1 MNEADSEEM
10 LLHLFGFGYQKTD
23 VLGEADLVLINTC
36 TIRDHAEH
44 RALSYLGRLAKWK
57 SEKRGRKIIFAG
69 CAAERL
75 GKKVQK
81 RFPQA
86 DIVCGAKSLDKFP
99 SVLENSSLFK
109 QVKTKDTPK
118 EDTKKVTGQV
128 SIMRGCSCKCAYCI
142 VPYVRGEAS
151 SIAPEI
157 VLENCQNKAKNHPE
171 IMLLGQ
177 TVNAYNYK
185 GFTFSKLLEEVCKIP
200 EVKRVRFLS
209 PHPVFIKGDFYKV
222 VQDNKKIARH
232 LHLPLQSG
240 SSKVLKEMKR
250 LYTAEEYFEIIKNL
264 KQLDFLISTDIIV
277 GYPTETEE
285 DFKQTLNLVK
295 KCAFSFAYC
304 FKFSPRAGTPA
315 AGIPE
320 LSQKIVENRLN
331 ILLNEIRECSALA
344 YKSRVGQKEEIL
356 FETKNSGRTSGN
368 LWYRTITPKQPGTVE
383 EILIKDSNG
392 KILR

>member
-10 LLHLFGFGYQKTD
+10 LLHLFGFGYQKTS
-23 VLGEADLVLINTC
+23 VLSEADLVLINTC

-57 SEKRGRKIIFAG
+57 AEKQGRKIIFAG

-99 SVLENSSLFK
+99 SILENSSLFK
-109 QVKTKDTPK
+109 PSNTNLEPK
-118 EDTKKVTGQV
+118 EGTKKVTGQV

-157 VLENCQNKAKNHPE
+157 ILENCVSKAKNHPE
-171 IMLLGQ
+171 IMILGQ
-177 TVNAYNYK
+177 TGNAYNYK
-185 GFTFSKLLEEVCKIP
+185 GFTFAKLLEEVCKIP
-200 EVKRVRFLS
+200 EVKRLRFLS
-209 PHPVFIKGDFYKV
+209 PHPVFIKEDFYKV

-240 SSKVLKEMKR
+240 STKVLKDMKR
-250 LYTAEEYFEIIKNL
+250 LYTAEEYLRIIKNL
-264 KQLDFLISTDIIV
+264 KKLDFLISTDIIV

-295 KCAFSFAYC
+295 KCGFSFAYC

-315 AGIPE
+315 AEIPE
-320 LSQKIVENRLN
+320 ISQEIVENRLN

-344 YKSRVGQKEEIL
+344 YKSRVGQKEEVL

-368 LWYRTITPKQPGTVE
+368 LWYRTTTPEKVGTVK

>member
-1 MNEADSEEM
+1 M
-10 LLHLFGFGYQKTD
+10 
-23 VLGEADLVLINTC
+23 GEADLVLINTC

-57 SEKRGRKIIFAG
+57 AGKRGRKIIFAG

-109 QVKTKDTPK
+109 QLKTKDTPK
-118 EDTKKVTGQV
+118 EDTKKITGQV

-142 VPYVRGEAS
+142 VPYVRGEAA
-151 SIAPEI
+151 SIPPEI
-157 VLENCQNKAKNHPE
+157 ILENCQIKAENHPE

-200 EVKRVRFLS
+200 EVKRVRFLC
-209 PHPVFIKGDFYKV
+209 PHPVFINEDFYKI
-222 VQDNKKIARH
+222 VQDTKKIARQ

-240 SSKVLKEMKR
+240 SSKVLKDMKR
-250 LYTAEEYFEIIKNL
+250 LYTAEEYYQIIKNL
-264 KQLDFLISTDIIV
+264 KELDFLISTDIIV
-277 GYPTETEE
+277 GYPTETED

-295 KCAFSFAYC
+295 KCGFSFAYC

-315 AGIPE
+315 AELKEIPQE
-320 LSQKIVENRLN
+320 IVENRLN
-331 ILLNEIRECSALA
+331 ILLNEIRECSAVA
-344 YKSRVGQKEEIL
+344 YKSRVGQKEEVL

-368 LWYRTITPKQPGTVE
+368 LWYRTTKSKQPGTVE
-383 EILIKDSNG
+383 EILIEDSNG

>member
-10 LLHLFGFGYQKTD
+10 MLHLFGFGYQKTA
-23 VLGEADLVLINTC
+23 VLSEADLVLINTC

-57 SEKRGRKIIFAG
+57 AEKQGRKIIFAG

-99 SVLENSSLFK
+99 SILEKSSLFK
-109 QVKTKDTPK
+109 PFKTAENPK
-118 EDTKKVTGQV
+118 EDTKKITGQV

-157 VLENCQNKAKNHPE
+157 ILENCQNKAKSHPE

-209 PHPVFIKGDFYKV
+209 PHPIFIKEDFYKV

-240 SSKVLKEMKR
+240 STKVLMDMKR
-250 LYTAEEYFEIIKNL
+250 LYSAEEYYQIIKNL
-264 KQLDFLISTDIIV
+264 KELDFLISTDIIV
-277 GYPTETEE
+277 GYPTETEN

-295 KCAFSFAYC
+295 KCGFSFAYC

-315 AGIPE
+315 AEIPE
-320 LSQKIVENRLN
+320 ISQEIVENRLN

-344 YKSRVGQKEEIL
+344 YKSRIGHKEEIL

-368 LWYRTITPKQPGTVE
+368 LWYRTTTPKQPGTVE

>member
-10 LLHLFGFGYQKTD
+10 LLHLFGFGYQKTS
-23 VLGEADLVLINTC
+23 VLSEADLVLINTC

-57 SEKRGRKIIFAG
+57 AEKQGRKIIFAG
-69 CAAERL
+69 CAAQRL

-86 DIVCGAKSLDKFP
+86 DIICGAKSLDKFP
-99 SVLENSSLFK
+99 EILEKSSLFK
-109 QVKTKDTPK
+109 PIDTVSLPQ
-118 EDTKKVTGQV
+118 EHSKKVTGQV

-157 VLENCQNKAKNHPE
+157 ILENCHQKAKNHPE

-209 PHPVFIKGDFYKV
+209 PHPVFIKEDFYKV

-240 SSKVLKEMKR
+240 STKILQDMKR
-250 LYTAEEYFEIIKNL
+250 LYTAKEYFEIIKNL

-285 DFKQTLNLVK
+285 DFKQTLDLVK
-295 KCAFSFAYC
+295 KCSFSFAYC

-315 AGIPE
+315 AELKEIPQE
-320 LSQKIVENRLN
+320 IVENRLN
-331 ILLNEIRECSALA
+331 ILLNEIRECSASA
-344 YKSRVGQKEEIL
+344 YQSRVGHKEEVL
-356 FETKNSGRTSGN
+356 FETKTSGRTSGN
-368 LWYRTITPKQPGTVE
+368 LWYRTAKAREIGALEEVIIKESSGT
-383 EILIKDSNG
+383 ILK
-392 KILR
+392 

>member
-10 LLHLFGFGYQKTD
+10 LLHLFGFGYQQTT
-23 VLGEADLVLINTC
+23 VLNEADLVLINTC

-44 RALSYLGRLAKWK
+44 RALSYLGRLEKWK
-57 SEKRGRKIIFAG
+57 GEKQGRKIIFSG

-75 GKKVQK
+75 GKAVKK

-86 DIVCGAKSLDKFP
+86 DIVCGAKSLEKFP
-99 SVLENSSLFK
+99 TILENSSLFK
-109 QVKTKDTPK
+109 PLNVKIVP
-118 EDTKKVTGQV
+118 EDENKKITAQV
-128 SIMRGCSCKCAYCI
+128 SIMRGCSCKCSYCI
-142 VPYVRGEAS
+142 VPYVRGEAQ
-151 SIAPEI
+151 SIPPEI
-157 VLENCQNKAKNHPE
+157 ILENCRIKSKKSPE

-185 GFTFSKLLEEVCKIP
+185 GFTFTKLLEEVCKIP

-209 PHPVFIKGDFYKV
+209 PHPVFIKDDFYKV

-240 SSKVLKEMKR
+240 STKVLKDMKR
-250 LYTAEEYFEIIKNL
+250 LYTAEEYYNIVKNL
-264 KQLDFLISTDIIV
+264 KQLGFLISTDIIV
-277 GYPTETEE
+277 GYPTETDE

-295 KCAFSFAYC
+295 KCGFSFAYC

-315 AGIPE
+315 AE
-320 LSQKIVENRLN
+320 LKEIAQEMVENRLN
-331 ILLNEIRECSALA
+331 ILLNEIRECSSLA
-344 YKSRVGQKEEIL
+344 YKSRIGQKEEVL

-368 LWYRTITPKQPGTVE
+368 LWYRTAAAKEAGSLE
-383 EILIKDSNG
+383 EILIKESDG
-392 KILR
+392 KILK

>member
-10 LLHLFGFGYQKTD
+10 LLHLFGFGYQQTS
-23 VLGEADLVLINTC
+23 VLNEADLVLINTC

-57 SEKRGRKIIFAG
+57 AEKQGRKIIFAG

-75 GKKVQK
+75 GKSVQK

-99 SVLENSSLFK
+99 SLLQKSSLFAPSK
-109 QVKTKDTPK
+109 NQK
-118 EDTKKVTGQV
+118 ETQINTHKITGQV

-142 VPYVRGEAS
+142 VPYVRGEAH

-157 VLENCQNKAKNHPE
+157 ILDNCAQKAKTHPE

-185 GFTFSKLLEEVCKIP
+185 GFTFSNLLAEVCKIP

-209 PHPVFIKGDFYKV
+209 PHPVFIKEDFYKV
-222 VQDNKKIARH
+222 VAENPKIARH

-240 SSKVLKEMKR
+240 STKVLREMKR
-250 LYTAEEYFEIIKNL
+250 LYSAEEYFEIIKNL

-277 GYPTETEE
+277 GYPTETEN
-285 DFKQTLNLVK
+285 DFKQTLDLVK

-315 AGIPE
+315 AE
-320 LSQKIVENRLN
+320 LKEISQEIVENRLN
-331 ILLNEIRECSALA
+331 ILLNEIRECSASA
-344 YKSRVGQKEEIL
+344 YKSRVGHKEEVL
-356 FETKNSGRTSGN
+356 FETKTSGRTSGN
-368 LWYRTITPKQPGTVE
+368 LWYRTAKAREIGASEEVTIKESSGT
-383 EILIKDSNG
+383 ILK
-392 KILR
+392 

>member
-23 VLGEADLVLINTC
+23 VLSEADLVLINTC

-57 SEKRGRKIIFAG
+57 AEKRGRKIIFAG

-99 SVLENSSLFK
+99 SVLENSSLFR

-157 VLENCQNKAKNHPE
+157 ILENCKIKAQNHPE

-185 GFTFSKLLEEVCKIP
+185 GFTFSNLLEEVCKIP

-209 PHPVFIKGDFYKV
+209 PHPVFIKEDFYKV

-240 SSKVLKEMKR
+240 SSKVLKDMKR
-250 LYTAEEYFEIIKNL
+250 LYSAEEYFDIIKNL

-295 KCAFSFAYC
+295 KCGFSFAYC

-315 AGIPE
+315 AEIPE
-320 LSQKIVENRLN
+320 ISQEIVENRLN

-344 YKSRVGQKEEIL
+344 YKSRIGQKEEIL

-368 LWYRTITPKQPGTVE
+368 LWYRTIAPKQPGTVE

>member
-10 LLHLFGFGYQKTD
+10 LLHLFGFGYQQTP
-23 VLGEADLVLINTC
+23 VLNEADLVLINTC

-57 SEKRGRKIIFAG
+57 AEKQGRKIIFAG

-75 GKKVQK
+75 GKAVQK

-99 SVLENSSLFK
+99 SILQRSSLFAPSK
-109 QVKTKDTPK
+109 NQTETQINTHKI
-118 EDTKKVTGQV
+118 TGQI

-142 VPYVRGEAS
+142 VPYVRGEAH

-157 VLENCQNKAKNHPE
+157 ILDSCAQKAKTHPE

-185 GFTFSKLLEEVCKIP
+185 GFSFSNLLAEVCKIP
-200 EVKRVRFLS
+200 AVKRVRFLS
-209 PHPVFIKGDFYKV
+209 PHPVFIKEDFYKV
-222 VQDNKKIARH
+222 VAENPKIARH

-240 SSKVLKEMKR
+240 STKVLKEMKR

-277 GYPTETEE
+277 GYPTETEN
-285 DFKQTLNLVK
+285 DFKQTLDLVK
-295 KCAFSFAYC
+295 KCGFSFAYC

-315 AGIPE
+315 AE
-320 LSQKIVENRLN
+320 LKEISQEIVENRLN
-331 ILLNEIRECSALA
+331 ILLNEIRECSATA
-344 YKSRVGQKEEIL
+344 YQSRVGHKEEVL
-356 FETKNSGRTSGN
+356 FETKTSGRTSGN
-368 LWYRTITPKQPGTVE
+368 LWYRTAKVREIGALEEVIIKESSGT
-383 EILIKDSNG
+383 ILK
-392 KILR
+392 

>member
-23 VLGEADLVLINTC
+23 VLSEADLVLINTC

-57 SEKRGRKIIFAG
+57 AEKRGRKIIFAG

-99 SVLENSSLFK
+99 SVLEKSSLFK
-109 QVKTKDTPK
+109 PVKAAKNLK
-118 EDTKKVTGQV
+118 EDTKRVTGQV
-128 SIMRGCSCKCAYCI
+128 SIMRGCSCKCSYCI

-157 VLENCQNKAKNHPE
+157 ILENCCSKAKNHPE

-209 PHPVFIKGDFYKV
+209 PHPVFIKEDFYKV
-222 VQDNKKIARH
+222 VQDNKKIAKH

-240 SSKVLKEMKR
+240 STRVLKDMKR
-250 LYTAEEYFEIIKNL
+250 LYSAEEYFEIIKNL

-285 DFKQTLNLVK
+285 DFKQTLALVK
-295 KCAFSFAYC
+295 KCGFSFAYC

-315 AGIPE
+315 AGIKE
-320 LSQKIVENRLN
+320 ISQEVVENRLN
-331 ILLNEIRECSALA
+331 ILLNGIRECSAVA

-368 LWYRTITPKQPGTVE
+368 LWYRTTTPKQPGTLE

-392 KILR
+392 KI

>member
-10 LLHLFGFGYQKTD
+10 LLHLFGFGYQKTS
-23 VLGEADLVLINTC
+23 VLNEADLVLINTC

-57 SEKRGRKIIFAG
+57 AEKQGRKIIFAG

-99 SVLENSSLFK
+99 SILENSSLFK
-109 QVKTKDTPK
+109 TIDTKNTPR

-157 VLENCQNKAKNHPE
+157 ILENCAAKAKTYPE

-209 PHPVFIKGDFYKV
+209 PHPVFIKEDFYKL

-240 SSKVLKEMKR
+240 STKVLKDMKR
-250 LYTAEEYFEIIKNL
+250 LYTAEEYFQIIKNL
-264 KQLDFLISTDIIV
+264 KELDFLISTDIIV

-295 KCAFSFAYC
+295 KCGFSFAYC

-315 AGIPE
+315 AE
-320 LSQKIVENRLN
+320 LKEISQEVVENRLN
-331 ILLNEIRECSALA
+331 ILLNEIRECSAVA
-344 YKSRVGQKEEIL
+344 YKSRIGKTEEIL

-368 LWYRTITPKQPGTVE
+368 LWYRTTTPRQPGTVE

>member
-10 LLHLFGFGYQKTD
+10 LLHLFGFGYQKTE

-44 RALSYLGRLAKWK
+44 KALSYLGRMEKWK
-57 SEKRGRKIIFAG
+57 KENPERKIIFAG

-75 GKKVQK
+75 GKSVQK

-86 DIVCGAKSLDKFP
+86 DIICGAKSLDKFP
-99 SVLENSSLFK
+99 EILEKSNLFSRAK
-109 QVKTKDTPK
+109 AQEQHK
-118 EDTKKVTGQV
+118 ENNKKVTAQV
-128 SIMRGCSCKCAYCI
+128 SIMRGCSCKCSYCI

-151 SIAPEI
+151 SISPEI
-157 VLENCQNKAKNHPE
+157 ILENCRNKAKNHPE

-185 GFTFSKLLEEVCKIP
+185 GFTFANLLEEVCKIP

-209 PHPVFIKGDFYKV
+209 PHPVFIKEDFYKV
-222 VQDNKKIARH
+222 VAANLKIARH

-250 LYTAEEYFEIIKNL
+250 LYTAEEYFQIVQNL
-264 KQLDFLISTDIIV
+264 KQLGFLISTDIIV

-285 DFKQTLNLVK
+285 DFKQTIELVK
-295 KCAFSFAYC
+295 KCGFSFAYC
-304 FKFSPRAGTPA
+304 FKFSPRFGTPA
-315 AGIPE
+315 AE
-320 LSQKIVENRLN
+320 LKEISQEIVENRLN
-331 ILLNEIRECSALA
+331 ILLNEIRECSFNA
-344 YKSRVGQKEEIL
+344 YKSCVGKKEEIL
-356 FETKNSGRTSGN
+356 FETKTSGRTSGN
-368 LWYRTITPKQPGTVE
+368 LWYKTVTPHKIGITE
-383 EILIKDSNG
+383 EVLIKESNG
-392 KILR
+392 KILK

>member
-10 LLHLFGFGYQKTD
+10 LLHLFGFGYQQTT
-23 VLGEADLVLINTC
+23 VLNEADLVLINTC

-44 RALSYLGRLAKWK
+44 RALSYLGRLEKWK
-57 SEKRGRKIIFAG
+57 GEKQGRKIIFAG

-75 GKKVQK
+75 GKAVQK

-86 DIVCGAKSLDKFP
+86 DVVCGAKSLEDFP
-99 SVLENSSLFK
+99 SILANSSLFK
-109 QVKTKDTPK
+109 SLNIKVVPE
-118 EDTKKVTGQV
+118 EDNKKITAQV
-128 SIMRGCSCKCAYCI
+128 SIMRGCSCKCSYCI
-142 VPYVRGEAS
+142 VPYVRGEAQ
-151 SIAPEI
+151 SIPPEI
-157 VLENCQNKAKNHPE
+157 ILENCQIKSKKSPE

-185 GFTFSKLLEEVCKIP
+185 GFTFTELLEEVCKIP

-209 PHPVFIKGDFYKV
+209 PHPVFIKDDFYKV

-240 SSKVLKEMKR
+240 STKVLKDMKR
-250 LYTAEEYFEIIKNL
+250 LYTAGEYYNIVKSL
-264 KQLDFLISTDIIV
+264 KQLGFLISTDIIV
-277 GYPTETEE
+277 GYPTETDE

-295 KCAFSFAYC
+295 KCGFSFAYC

-315 AGIPE
+315 AELKEIPQE
-320 LSQKIVENRLN
+320 MVENRLN
-331 ILLNEIRECSALA
+331 ILLNEIRECSSLA
-344 YKSRVGQKEEIL
+344 YKSRIGQKEEVL

-368 LWYRTITPKQPGTVE
+368 LWYRTAAAKEAGILE
-383 EILIKDSNG
+383 EILIKESDG
-392 KILR
+392 KILK

>member
-10 LLHLFGFGYQKTD
+10 LLHLFGFGYQKTS
-23 VLGEADLVLINTC
+23 VLSEADLVLINTC

-57 SEKRGRKIIFAG
+57 AGKQGRKIIFAG

-75 GKKVQK
+75 GKKIQK

-86 DIVCGAKSLDKFP
+86 DIICGAKSLDRFP
-99 SVLENSSLFK
+99 LILENSSLFK
-109 QVKTKDTPK
+109 PVNITDNIQ
-118 EDTKKVTGQV
+118 EDTKKITGQV

-151 SIAPEI
+151 SIEPEI
-157 VLENCQNKAKNHPE
+157 VLENCRNKAKKYPE

-185 GFTFSKLLEEVCKIP
+185 GFTFSKLLEEVCEIP

-209 PHPVFIKGDFYKV
+209 PHPVFIKEDFYKV

-240 SSKVLKEMKR
+240 SSKVLKDMKR
-250 LYTAEEYFEIIKNL
+250 LYTAEEYFQIIKNL

-295 KCAFSFAYC
+295 KCGFSFAYC

-315 AGIPE
+315 AE
-320 LSQKIVENRLN
+320 LKEISQEIVENRLN
-331 ILLNEIRECSALA
+331 ILLNEIRECSSLA

-368 LWYRTITPKQPGTVE
+368 LWYRTTTPKQPGIVE

>member
-10 LLHLFGFGYQKTD
+10 LLHLFGFGYQKTS
-23 VLGEADLVLINTC
+23 VLNEADLVLINTC

-57 SEKRGRKIIFAG
+57 AEKQGRKIIFAG

-75 GKKVQK
+75 GKAVQK

-86 DIVCGAKSLDKFP
+86 DIVCGAKSLEKFP
-99 SVLENSSLFK
+99 EILENSTLFK
-109 QVKTKDTPK
+109 LVNTSNTFK
-118 EDTKKVTGQV
+118 ESSKKVTAQV

-151 SIAPEI
+151 SIA
-157 VLENCQNKAKNHPE
+157 PE

-209 PHPVFIKGDFYKV
+209 PHPVFIKEDFYKV

-240 SSKVLKEMKR
+240 STKVLKDMRR
-250 LYTAEEYFEIIKNL
+250 LYTAEEYFDIIKNL
-264 KQLDFLISTDIIV
+264 
-277 GYPTETEE
+277 
-285 DFKQTLNLVK
+285 
-295 KCAFSFAYC
+295 
-304 FKFSPRAGTPA
+304 
-315 AGIPE
+315 
-320 LSQKIVENRLN
+320 
-331 ILLNEIRECSALA
+331 
-344 YKSRVGQKEEIL
+344 
-356 FETKNSGRTSGN
+356 
-368 LWYRTITPKQPGTVE
+368 
-383 EILIKDSNG
+383 
-392 KILR
+392 

>member
-10 LLHLFGFGYQKTD
+10 LLHLFGFGYQKTS
-23 VLGEADLVLINTC
+23 VLSEADLVLINTC

-57 SEKRGRKIIFAG
+57 AEKQGRKIIFAG

-99 SVLENSSLFK
+99 SILENSSLFK
-109 QVKTKDTPK
+109 PSNTNLEPK
-118 EDTKKVTGQV
+118 EGTKKVTGQV

-157 VLENCQNKAKNHPE
+157 ILENCVSKAKNHPE
-171 IMLLGQ
+171 IMILGQ
-177 TVNAYNYK
+177 TGNAYNYK
-185 GFTFSKLLEEVCKIP
+185 GFTFAKLLEEVCKIP
-200 EVKRVRFLS
+200 EVKRLRFLS
-209 PHPVFIKGDFYKV
+209 PHPVFIKEDFYKV

-240 SSKVLKEMKR
+240 STKVLKDMKR
-250 LYTAEEYFEIIKNL
+250 LYTAEEYLRIIKNL
-264 KQLDFLISTDIIV
+264 KKLDFLISTDIIV

-295 KCAFSFAYC
+295 KCGFSFAYC

-315 AGIPE
+315 AEIPE
-320 LSQKIVENRLN
+320 ISQEIVENRLN

-344 YKSRVGQKEEIL
+344 YKSRVGQKEEVL

-368 LWYRTITPKQPGTVE
+368 LWYRTTTPEKVGTAK

>member
-10 LLHLFGFGYQKTD
+10 LLHLFGFGYQQTS
-23 VLGEADLVLINTC
+23 VLNEADLVLINTC

-57 SEKRGRKIIFAG
+57 AEKQGRKIIFAG

-75 GKKVQK
+75 GKAVQK

-99 SVLENSSLFK
+99 SILQKSALFVPSK
-109 QVKTKDTPK
+109 NQK
-118 EDTKKVTGQV
+118 EEQINTHKITGQV

-142 VPYVRGEAS
+142 VPYVRGEAH

-157 VLENCQNKAKNHPE
+157 ILDSCAQKAKTHPE

-185 GFTFSKLLEEVCKIP
+185 GFTFANLLAEVCKIP
-200 EVKRVRFLS
+200 AVKRVRFLS
-209 PHPVFIKGDFYKV
+209 PHPVFIKDDFYKV
-222 VQDNKKIARH
+222 VAENPKIARH

-240 SSKVLKEMKR
+240 STKVLKEMKR

-277 GYPTETEE
+277 GYPTETEN
-285 DFKQTLNLVK
+285 DFKQTLDLVK
-295 KCAFSFAYC
+295 KCGFSFAYC

-315 AGIPE
+315 AE
-320 LSQKIVENRLN
+320 LKEISQEIVENRLN
-331 ILLNEIRECSALA
+331 ILLNEIRECSASA
-344 YKSRVGQKEEIL
+344 YQSRVGHKEEVL
-356 FETKNSGRTSGN
+356 FETKTSGRTSGN
-368 LWYRTITPKQPGTVE
+368 LWYRTAKAREIGALEEVIIKESSGT
-383 EILIKDSNG
+383 ILK
-392 KILR
+392 

>member
-10 LLHLFGFGYQKTD
+10 LLHLFGFGYQKTS
-23 VLGEADLVLINTC
+23 VLNEADLVLINTC

-57 SEKRGRKIIFAG
+57 AEKQGRKIIFAG

-86 DIVCGAKSLDKFP
+86 DIICGAKSLDKFP
-99 SVLENSSLFK
+99 SILENSSLFK
-109 QVKTKDTPK
+109 PIKTAGNIK
-118 EDTKKVTGQV
+118 EDTKKITGQV

-157 VLENCQNKAKNHPE
+157 ILENCVTKAKNHPE

-185 GFTFSKLLEEVCKIP
+185 GFTFAKLLEEVCKIP

-209 PHPVFIKGDFYKV
+209 PHPVFIKEDFYKV

-240 SSKVLKEMKR
+240 SSKVLKDMKR
-250 LYTAEEYFEIIKNL
+250 LYTAEEYFQIIKNL
-264 KQLDFLISTDIIV
+264 KELDFLISTDIIV

-285 DFKQTLNLVK
+285 DFKQTLDLVK
-295 KCAFSFAYC
+295 KCNFSFAYF

-315 AGIPE
+315 AE
-320 LSQKIVENRLN
+320 LKEISQEIVENRLN
-331 ILLNEIRECSALA
+331 ILLNEIRECSAVA
-344 YKSRVGQKEEIL
+344 YKSRIGKTEEIL

-368 LWYRTITPKQPGTVE
+368 LWYRTTTAEQPGTVK

>member
-10 LLHLFGFGYQKTD
+10 LLHLFGFGYQKTS
-23 VLGEADLVLINTC
+23 VLSEADLVLINTC

-57 SEKRGRKIIFAG
+57 AEKQGRKIIFAG

-99 SVLENSSLFK
+99 SILENSSLFK
-109 QVKTKDTPK
+109 PVKKLNTPD

-157 VLENCQNKAKNHPE
+157 ILENCVAKAKIHPE

-209 PHPVFIKGDFYKV
+209 PHPVFIKEDFYKV

-240 SSKVLKEMKR
+240 STKVLKDMKR

-295 KCAFSFAYC
+295 KCGFSFAYC

-315 AGIPE
+315 AGLKEI
-320 LSQKIVENRLN
+320 SQEIVENRLN

-344 YKSRVGQKEEIL
+344 YKSRVGQKEEVL

-368 LWYRTITPKQPGTVE
+368 LWYRTTTPKQAGTVE
-383 EILIKDSNG
+383 EILVKDSNG

>member
-10 LLHLFGFGYQKTD
+10 LLHLFGFGYQKTS
-23 VLGEADLVLINTC
+23 VLSEADLVLINTC

-57 SEKRGRKIIFAG
+57 AEKRGRKIIFAG

-75 GKKVQK
+75 GRKVQK

-99 SVLENSSLFK
+99 SILENSTLFK
-109 QVKTKDTPK
+109 PVKTKDAIK

-128 SIMRGCSCKCAYCI
+128 SIMRGCSCKCSYCI

-151 SIAPEI
+151 SIAPEVI
-157 VLENCQNKAKNHPE
+157 LENCRNKAKNHPE

-209 PHPVFIKGDFYKV
+209 PHPVFIKEDFYKV

-240 SSKVLKEMKR
+240 STKVLKDMKR
-250 LYTAEEYFEIIKNL
+250 LYTAEEYFQIIKDL
-264 KQLDFLISTDIIV
+264 KDLDFLISTDIIV

-315 AGIPE
+315 AEIPE
-320 LSQKIVENRLN
+320 ISQEIVENRLN

-344 YKSRVGQKEEIL
+344 YKSRIGRKEEIL

-368 LWYRTITPKQPGTVE
+368 LWYRTTTSKQPGTVE
-383 EILIKDSNG
+383 EILVKDSNG

>member
-10 LLHLFGFGYQKTD
+10 LLHLFGFGYQQTS
-23 VLGEADLVLINTC
+23 VLNEADLVLINTC

-57 SEKRGRKIIFAG
+57 AEKQGRKIIFAG

-75 GKKVQK
+75 GKSVQK

-99 SVLENSSLFK
+99 SLLQKSSLFAPSK
-109 QVKTKDTPK
+109 NKK
-118 EDTKKVTGQV
+118 ETQINTHKITGQV

-142 VPYVRGEAS
+142 VPYVRGEAH

-157 VLENCQNKAKNHPE
+157 ILDNCAQKAKTHPE

-185 GFTFSKLLEEVCKIP
+185 GFTFSNLLAEVCKIP

-209 PHPVFIKGDFYKV
+209 PHPVFIKEDFYKV
-222 VQDNKKIARH
+222 VAENPKIARH

-240 SSKVLKEMKR
+240 STKVLKEMKR
-250 LYTAEEYFEIIKNL
+250 LYSAEEYFEIIKNL

-277 GYPTETEE
+277 GYPTETEN
-285 DFKQTLNLVK
+285 DFKQTLDLVK

-315 AGIPE
+315 AE
-320 LSQKIVENRLN
+320 LKEISQEIVENRLN
-331 ILLNEIRECSALA
+331 ILLNEIRECSASA
-344 YKSRVGQKEEIL
+344 YKSRVGHKEEVL
-356 FETKNSGRTSGN
+356 FETKTSGRTSGN
-368 LWYRTITPKQPGTVE
+368 LWYRTAKAREIGALEEVIIKESSGT
-383 EILIKDSNG
+383 ILK
-392 KILR
+392 

>member
-10 LLHLFGFGYQKTD
+10 LLHLFGFGYQQTS
-23 VLGEADLVLINTC
+23 VLNEADLVLINTC

-57 SEKRGRKIIFAG
+57 AEKQGRKIIFAG

-75 GKKVQK
+75 GKSVQK

-99 SVLENSSLFK
+99 SLLQKSSLFAPSK
-109 QVKTKDTPK
+109 NQK
-118 EDTKKVTGQV
+118 ETQINTHKITGQV

-142 VPYVRGEAS
+142 VPYVRGEAH

-157 VLENCQNKAKNHPE
+157 ILDNCAQKAKTHPE

-185 GFTFSKLLEEVCKIP
+185 GFTFSNLLAEVCKIP

-209 PHPVFIKGDFYKV
+209 PHPVFIKEDFYKV
-222 VQDNKKIARH
+222 VAENPKIARH

-240 SSKVLKEMKR
+240 STKVLREMKR
-250 LYTAEEYFEIIKNL
+250 LYSAEEYFEIIKNL

-277 GYPTETEE
+277 GYPTETEK
-285 DFKQTLNLVK
+285 DFKQTLDLVK

-315 AGIPE
+315 AE
-320 LSQKIVENRLN
+320 LKEISQEIVENRLN
-331 ILLNEIRECSALA
+331 ILLNEIRECSASA
-344 YKSRVGQKEEIL
+344 YKSRVGHKEEVL
-356 FETKNSGRTSGN
+356 FETKTSGRTSGN
-368 LWYRTITPKQPGTVE
+368 LWYRTAKAREIGASEEVTIKESSGT
-383 EILIKDSNG
+383 ILK
-392 KILR
+392 

>member
-10 LLHLFGFGYQKTD
+10 LLHLFGFGYQQTS
-23 VLGEADLVLINTC
+23 VLSEADLVLINTC

-57 SEKRGRKIIFAG
+57 AEKQGRKIIFAG

-75 GKKVQK
+75 GKTVQK

-86 DIVCGAKSLDKFP
+86 DIVCGAKSLDQFP
-99 SVLENSSLFK
+99 SVLQKSSLFK
-109 QVKTKDTPK
+109 AVKQTKDAQINTNK
-118 EDTKKVTGQV
+118 ITAQV

-142 VPYVRGEAS
+142 VPYVRGEAH

-157 VLENCQNKAKNHPE
+157 ILDSCIKKAQNHPE

-185 GFTFSKLLEEVCKIP
+185 GFTFSNLLAEVCKIP
-200 EVKRVRFLS
+200 QVKRVRFLS
-209 PHPVFIKGDFYKV
+209 PHPIFIKEDFYKTV
-222 VQDNKKIARH
+222 SENPKIARH

-240 SSKVLKEMKR
+240 STKVLTEMKR
-250 LYTAEEYFEIIKNL
+250 IYSAEQYLEIIKNL

-285 DFKQTLNLVK
+285 DFKQTLDLVK
-295 KCAFSFAYC
+295 KCEFSFAYC

-315 AGIPE
+315 AALKEIPQE
-320 LSQKIVENRLN
+320 IVEKRLN

-344 YKSRVGQKEEIL
+344 YKSRVGHKEEVL
-356 FETKNSGRTSGN
+356 FETKTSGRTSGN
-368 LWYRTITPKQPGTVE
+368 LWYRTTTLREIGTLE
-383 EILIKDSNG
+383 EVVIKESSG
-392 KILR
+392 TLLK

>member
-10 LLHLFGFGYQKTD
+10 LLHLFGFGYQQTT
-23 VLGEADLVLINTC
+23 VLNEADLVLINTC

-44 RALSYLGRLAKWK
+44 RALSYLGRLEKWK
-57 SEKRGRKIIFAG
+57 GEKQDRKIIFAG

-75 GKKVQK
+75 GKAVKK

-86 DIVCGAKSLDKFP
+86 DIVCGAKSLEKFP
-99 SVLENSSLFK
+99 TILENSSLFK
-109 QVKTKDTPK
+109 PLNVKIVP
-118 EDTKKVTGQV
+118 EDENKKITAQV
-128 SIMRGCSCKCAYCI
+128 SIMRGCSCKCSYCI
-142 VPYVRGEAS
+142 VPYVRGEAQ
-151 SIAPEI
+151 SIPPEI
-157 VLENCQNKAKNHPE
+157 ILENCRIKSKKSPE

-185 GFTFSKLLEEVCKIP
+185 GFTFTKLLEEVCKIP

-209 PHPVFIKGDFYKV
+209 PHPVFIKDDFYKV

-240 SSKVLKEMKR
+240 STKVLKDMKR
-250 LYTAEEYFEIIKNL
+250 LYTAEEYYNIVKNL
-264 KQLDFLISTDIIV
+264 KQLGFLISTDIIV
-277 GYPTETEE
+277 GYPTETDE

-295 KCAFSFAYC
+295 KCGFSFAYC

-315 AGIPE
+315 AE
-320 LSQKIVENRLN
+320 LKEIAQEMVENRLN
-331 ILLNEIRECSALA
+331 ILLNEIRECSSLA
-344 YKSRVGQKEEIL
+344 YKSRIGQKEEVL

-368 LWYRTITPKQPGTVE
+368 LWYRTAAAKEAGSLE
-383 EILIKDSNG
+383 EILIKESDG
-392 KILR
+392 KILK